1 MIFQSAESKLCSA
14 VVQAANAKIK
24 ALLEKDADPNEIALE
39 GSSAFHLAVESGNQS
54 IVKLLLDSGAKP
66 EHKNS
71 RGETALII
79 AARKGHSKLFK
90 ELLDHGAKINAVDPS
105 GNTALMH
112 ITIWASRMS
121 SLGLPATDQ
130 KLKGLI
136 NAGADPNIVDKAGRT
151 PMMAAVRS
159 GGGALEEDKRL
170 PVLMTLLDAG
180 ADINVQSKKGRS
192 TLMSAA
198 FRGLKDTVQFLLH
211 SGANPDLVDNHGMNA
226 LMYAARGCFWSYRKS
241 GYINVVRM
249 LLDRT
254 TDLGHRDNR
263 DRTALRIAESEGP
276 DDIVKLI
283 NKGPT
288 DFDSDSD

>member
-1 MIFQSAESKLCSA
+1 MIFQSAESKLCNA
-14 VVQAANAKIK
+14 VIQGSTAKIK
-24 ALLEKDADPNEIALE
+24 SLMEKAADPNAITFE
-39 GSSAFHLAVESGNQS
+39 GSNAFHLAVESGNQS
-54 IVKLLLDSGAKP
+54 IVKLLLENGAKP
-66 EHKNS
+66 EIENS
-71 RGETALII
+71 RGETALIV

-90 ELLDHGAKINAVDPS
+90 ELLDHGAKVNTVDPQ

-112 ITIWASRMS
+112 ITVWASRMAT
-121 SLGLPATDQ
+121 LGLPATDQ

-136 NAGADPNIVDKAGRT
+136 HAGADPNIVDSAGRS
-151 PMMAAVRS
+151 PMMEAVRS

-180 ADINVQSKKGRS
+180 SDVNLQSKQGRT

-211 SGANPDLVDNHGMNA
+211 SGANPDLTDSHGMNA

-241 GYINVVRM
+241 GYINVVRI

-263 DRTALRIAESEGP
+263 DRTALKIAKSEGP

-288 DFDSDSD
+288 DFDSE